1 MFSVDDARLVLLS
14 VITIGKVL
22 NARSTV
28 TCVAGA
34 AKTISAIA
42 PISGSREASTAQ
54 YFRMLK
60 FMILSRRRS
69 CIAIIR
75 LLIAEVLL
83 ELVGL
88 QFSKLNSAKNVGL
101 TAWAMAWTVE
111 FVSTGESSK
120 SIELGES
127 GGVDWVDA
135 VETEDP
141 ELEGAI
147 RSDNLTR
154 YSCGW
159 DRNG

>member
-60 FMILSRRRS
+60 FVRFSRRRS

-83 ELVGL
+83 KLAGL

-101 TAWAMAWTVE
+101 RASTVE

-141 ELEGAI
+141 EMEGAI

-159 DRNG
+159 NRNG